1 MEVNMNGFYDREK
14 YVWYLRLHCYEQIRP
29 GKQKDTQRRT
39 VVLSYGD
46 GSTLKLWDLPD
57 PQEENRHNLFIHYT
71 DNEGN
76 VFSYINYRM
85 TLETMMIRYLK
96 YGNNEVLG

>member
-1 MEVNMNGFYDREK
+1 MGF
-14 YVWYLRLHCYEQIRP
+14 LSNTNFLH
-29 GKQKDTQRRT
+29 KFF
-39 VVLSYGD
+39 LSYGD

-76 VFSYINYRM
+76 VFSYINYRI

-96 YGNNEVLG
+96 YGNNEVLGKAL